1 MSEIPGPL
9 SAIGVPL
16 ADSFSQFRAAPP
28 QQKQFIIVGLAASGF
43 SWCVYLAPWFAGPVW
58 QARMAASADEW
69 VMAEIWAGVAV
80 FALLALLVA
89 LMGSRGMRDGSA
101 ALWRLLLAGICAA
114 LLWWQVY
121 PEPEGTDWVAVAGFF
136 LKGTYWGWLAAHLAR
151 FCAASQLL
159 VGDPEA
165 RQRRKLERERRRAE
179 RRLRKQFEEWVGSV
193 EEQASQVAA
202 HDATEDEARVA
213 LGGHGGRRN
222 PLDERRFG

>member
-9 SAIGVPL
+9 SAIGVPI

-28 QQKQFIIVGLAASGF
+28 QQKQLIIIGLAASGL
-43 SWCVYLAPWFAGPVW
+43 SWCVYLAPYFAVPLW
-58 QARMAASADEW
+58 QARMAASADDW
-69 VMAEIWAGVAV
+69 LMAEIWGGVAA
-80 FALLALLVA
+80 FALLTLLVG
-89 LMGSRGMRDGSA
+89 LMSARGMRDVPA
-101 ALWRLLLAGICAA
+101 ALWRLVLAGICAA

-121 PEPEGTDWVAVAGFF
+121 PAPQGTDWVAVSGFF

-165 RQRRKLERERRRAE
+165 RLRRRLERERRREE
-179 RRLRKQFEEWVGSV
+179 RRLRKQFEEWKASV

-202 HDATEDEARVA
+202 HDATEDEARDA
-213 LGGHGGRRN
+213 LGGHGGRQN
-222 PLDERRFG
+222 QLDERRF

>member
-1 MSEIPGPL
+1 MSESPGL
-9 SAIGVPL
+9 FSAVAVPI

-28 QQKQFIIVGLAASGF
+28 QQRQFIIVGLAASGL
-43 SWCVYLAPWFAGPVW
+43 SWCVYLAPYFAGPLW
-58 QARMAASADEW
+58 QARTASADEW
-69 VMAEIWAGVAV
+69 LMAEIWAGVVA

-89 LMGSRGMRDGSA
+89 LMGTRGMRDGSA

-136 LKGTYWGWLAAHLAR
+136 LKGAYWGWLAAHLAG

-165 RQRRKLERERRRAE
+165 RLRRRLERERRREE
-179 RRLRKQFEEWVGSV
+179 RRLRKQFDEWAKSV

-202 HDATEDEARVA
+202 HDATEDEARAA

-222 PLDERRFG
+222 QLDERRFG